1 MSRNNNKSAE
11 ELRRLAEN
19 RLNKSKEI
27 KRTSLP
33 THAELQ
39 QIVHELEV
47 HQIELEMQN
56 EELQQARLELETY
69 LERYTDLYDF
79 APVGYI
85 TLNRS
90 GFIQHINLTGSRM
103 LGVERTRLVNQPFG
117 RFVIADSR
125 PAYTAFL
132 AEVFISQP
140 QATFDIG
147 LKKEGHGTFFVHVEA
162 SVSGDG
168 QECRVALID
177 ISAKKHTEE
186 LLRESELKYRTLFE
200 AMSQGV
206 VHHGS
211 DGKIISA
218 NPAAESILG
227 ISIDQMQAKTPT
239 DSRWL
244 AIREDGSEFPE
255 DAHPSMVT
263 LRTGKVLQNVVMG
276 VFSPKADGYIWL
288 NINAVP
294 LFLPGEARPS
304 QVIITIDDIT
314 YRKRIAIYNKLTP
327 REKEVF
333 KLVAKGRNRRIIADT
348 LNIRP
353 KTVDKHISNLT
364 EKLNLRNKD
373 EIVQFATLVGLVVS

>member
-1 MSRNNNKSAE
+1 MSRDNNKSAE
-11 ELRRLAEN
+11 ELRREAEK
-19 RLNKSKEI
+19 RLKISKQ
-27 KRTSLP
+27 KGTSLATP
-33 THAELQ
+33 AELQ
-39 QIVHELEV
+39 RLVHELEV

-56 EELQQARLELETY
+56 EELQQVRSELVSY
-69 LERYTDLYDF
+69 LKQYTDLYDF

-140 QATFDIG
+140 QVTFDIG
-147 LKKEGHGTFFVHVEA
+147 LKKEGHGTFFVRVDA

-168 QECRVALID
+168 QECRVALMD
-177 ISAKKHTEE
+177 ISAKKQAEE
-186 LLRESELKYRTLFE
+186 LLRESERKYRTLFE

-218 NPAAESILG
+218 NPAAEAILG

-255 DAHPSMVT
+255 DAHPSMVA
-263 LRTGKVLQNVVMG
+263 LRTGKALQNVVMG

-294 LFLPGEARPS
+294 LFLHGEGRSS
-304 QVIITIDDIT
+304 QVMITIEDIT

-333 KLVAKGRNRRIIADT
+333 KLVAKGRNRRIIAEA

-364 EKLNLRNKD
+364 EKLNLRKKD
-373 EIVQFATLVGLVVS
+373 EIVQFATLLGLVVS

>member
-1 MSRNNNKSAE
+1 MSRDNNMSAE
-11 ELRRLAEN
+11 ELRRRAEK
-19 RLNKSKEI
+19 RLKISKQNG
-27 KRTSLP
+27 TSLATP
-33 THAELQ
+33 SELQ
-39 QIVHELEV
+39 RLVHELEV

-56 EELQQARLELETY
+56 EELQQTRLELETS
-69 LERYTDLYDF
+69 LDRYTDLYDF

-85 TLNRS
+85 TLDRS
-90 GFIQHINLTGSRM
+90 GLIQHINLTGSRM

-140 QATFDIG
+140 QVTFDFG
-147 LKKEGHGTFFVHVEA
+147 LKKEGHGTFFVRVKA

-168 QECRVALID
+168 QECLVALMD
-177 ISAKKHTEE
+177 ISAKKQAEE
-186 LLRESELKYRTLFE
+186 LLRESERKYRTLFE
-200 AMSQGV
+200 ALSQGV
-206 VHHGS
+206 LHHGS

-218 NPAAESILG
+218 NPAAEAILG
-227 ISIDQMQAKTPT
+227 LSIDQMQAKTPT

-255 DAHPSMVT
+255 DAHPSIVA
-263 LRTGKVLQNVVMG
+263 LRTGKALQNVVMG

-294 LFLPGEARPS
+294 MFLHDDRPS
-304 QVIITIDDIT
+304 QVIITIEDIT

-333 KLVAKGRNRRIIADT
+333 KLVAKGRNRRIIAEA

-364 EKLNLRNKD
+364 EKLNMRTKD